1 MIVKIE
7 NAKIGQVID
16 LLFDLSLKGKESRHR
31 SKFIKALTERLE
43 EVAEE
48 EQELI
53 KEHCHL
59 NEEDKPKTLND
70 GKEWDIKDIEAY
82 KKDKLELYKEEFIL
96 EGGNVSGYLKTVRDV
111 VMNCEKEFSG
121 QEAAIYDYLYDQL
134 EEIEEQ

>member
-1 MIVKIE
+1 MQVKIE

-31 SKFIKALTERLE
+31 SKFIKELNDRLQ

-59 NEEDKPKTLND
+59 DEDEKPKMLND
-70 GKEWDIKDIEAY
+70 GKEWDVKDIEAF
-82 KKDKLELYKEEFIL
+82 KHDKLELYQEEFIL
-96 EGGNVSGYLKTVRDV
+96 EGGNVTGYLKTIKDIV
-111 VMNCEKEFSG
+111 VNCEKEFSG
-121 QEAAIYDYLYDQL
+121 QEATLYDYLYDQL
-134 EEIEEQ
+134 EEVE